1 MTVMATRVP
10 ASDLIPVSFFSI
22 PLGLVALGIAWQTA
36 ASIWVVRGWV
46 SEGLIWIGIWLWVF
60 LLVAYAG
67 KWLIRRA
74 NALAELR
81 HPVQSCFIG
90 LAGVVSLLI
99 SIALLK
105 LDRPLAFG
113 FFCFGAVWTLV
124 FAVYQTGR
132 LWMGDGKPEVL
143 TPILYLPIVAG
154 AFVTASAC
162 AAMGYVDWGKLAF
175 GAGLFTWFA
184 IESVILYRLYTAA
197 PVSPALRSA
206 MGVQL
211 APPAVGAV
219 AYLSVGG
226 GAPDMFAY
234 ALIGYAL
241 LQALILIRL
250 LPWLLQGELSPAW
263 WSFSFAAASLPTAA
277 MRVAAHQDGGAISTL
292 APYLFV
298 AGNFVIA
305 TIAAATIKWLV
316 RTAWKSRSAFQSA

>member
-1 MTVMATRVP
+1 MSAREP
-10 ASDLIPVSFFSI
+10 ANDLIPVSFFSI

-36 ASIWVVRGWV
+36 ASIWAVRVWV
-46 SEGLIWIGIWLWVF
+46 SEALIWIGTWLWIF

-74 NALAELR
+74 NALSELR

-99 SIALLK
+99 SIALLNVY
-105 LDRPLAFG
+105 RPLAST
-113 FFCFGAVWTLV
+113 FFCFGVVWTLV
-124 FAVYQTGR
+124 FAVHQTGR
-132 LWMGDGKPEVL
+132 LWMGGGKPETL

-162 AAMGYVDWGKLAF
+162 AAMGYIDWGKLAF

-184 IESVILYRLYTAA
+184 VESVILYRLYTAA
-197 PVSPALRSA
+197 PVAPALRPA

-226 GAPDMFAY
+226 GAPDMFVY
-234 ALIGYAL
+234 TLIGYAL

-263 WSFSFAAASLPTAA
+263 WSFSFAAASLPNAA
-277 MRVAAHQDGGAISTL
+277 MKMAAHQDGGAISTM

-298 AGNFVIA
+298 AGNLVIA
-305 TIAAATIKWLV
+305 TIAAATIKWAARAV
-316 RTAWKSRSAFQSA
+316 WKSRTALQSV

>member
-1 MTVMATRVP
+1 MTTAREP
-10 ASDLIPVSFFSI
+10 ANDFVPVSFFSI
-22 PLGLVALGIAWQTA
+22 PLGLVALGIAWQSA
-36 ASIWVVRGWV
+36 ASLWAAPVLV
-46 SEGLIWIGIWLWVF
+46 SEALIWIGTWLWIF
-60 LLVAYAG
+60 LLLAYGG

-74 NALAELR
+74 TAIAELQ

-105 LDRPLAFG
+105 VYRPLASG
-113 FFCFGAVWTLV
+113 FFCFGAVWTLA

-132 LWMGDGKPEVL
+132 LWMGEAKPETL
-143 TPILYLPIVAG
+143 SPILYLPIVAG

-184 IESVILYRLYTAA
+184 VESVILYRLYTEA
-197 PVSPALRSA
+197 PVSPVLRPA

-219 AYLSVGG
+219 AYLNVGG
-226 GAPDMFAY
+226 GAPDVLAY

-277 MRVAAHQDGGAISTL
+277 IKVAAHEEGGAISTM

-298 AGNFVIA
+298 AGNLVIA

-316 RTAWKSRSAFQSA
+316 RTAWKSRSALQSA

>member
-1 MTVMATRVP
+1 MAPRDP
-10 ASDLIPVSFFSI
+10 AIDLIPVSFFSI

-36 ASIWVVRGWV
+36 ASVWAVRGWV
-46 SEGLIWIGIWLWVF
+46 SEALIWIGMWLWVF
-60 LLVAYAG
+60 LLIAYAE
-67 KWLIRRA
+67 KWLIRRTIA
-74 NALAELR
+74 MAELQ

-99 SIALLK
+99 SMALLK

-113 FFCFGAVWTLV
+113 FFCFGVVWTLL

-132 LWMGDGKPEVL
+132 LWMGDGKPEAL

-162 AAMGYVDWGKLAF
+162 AAMGYIDWGKLAF

-184 IESVILYRLYTAA
+184 VESVILYRLYTAA
-197 PVSPALRSA
+197 PVSPALRPA

-219 AYLSVGG
+219 AYLGVGG
-226 GAPDMFAY
+226 GAPDIFAY

-250 LPWLLQGELSPAW
+250 LPWLLLGELSPAW

-277 MRVAAHQDGGAISTL
+277 MKIAAHQDGGAISIM

-298 AGNFVIA
+298 AGNLVIA

-316 RTAWKSRSAFQSA
+316 RTAWKSRSALQSV

>member
-1 MTVMATRVP
+1 MATRKP

-46 SEGLIWIGIWLWVF
+46 SEALIWIGMWLWIF

-67 KWLIRRA
+67 KWLIRRS
-74 NALAELR
+74 NAMAELQ
-81 HPVQSCFIG
+81 HPIQSCFIG

-105 LDRPLAFG
+105 VYRPLASG
-113 FFCFGAVWTLV
+113 FFCFGAVWTLA

-132 LWMGDGKPEVL
+132 LWMGDGKPEAL

-184 IESVILYRLYTAA
+184 VESVILYRLYTAA
-197 PVSPALRSA
+197 PVSPALRPA

-219 AYLSVGG
+219 AYLSVGAG
-226 GAPDMFAY
+226 AGAPDMFAY

-277 MRVAAHQDGGAISTL
+277 MKVAAHQDGGAISTV

-298 AGNFVIA
+298 VGNLVVA

-316 RTAWKSRSAFQSA
+316 RTAWKSRSALQSE